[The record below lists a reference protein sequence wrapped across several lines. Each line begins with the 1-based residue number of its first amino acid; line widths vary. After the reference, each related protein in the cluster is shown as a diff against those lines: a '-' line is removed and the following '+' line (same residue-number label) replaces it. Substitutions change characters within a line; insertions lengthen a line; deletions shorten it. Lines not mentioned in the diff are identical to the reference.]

1 MKKKI
6 ILALCFATTGALSA
20 FAQTAAPVAEAPNFS
35 TTLTPAFVSQYMFRG
50 QRLGGFSFQPNIELD
65 YGSLGVGLWNN
76 LPLNGKVDGV
86 SDPEVDPYV
95 YYTIKASDT
104 VSIVPGATLYTFPN
118 ADTSNGFYRT
128 TFEPYIGVPVSL
140 PGGVTLTPK
149 VYYDF
154 VLEGPTYEVTAAYAV
169 PIEEA
174 GTELDFTATYGDYV
188 FKDAAK
194 DASPAVKQVGTY
206 WLVGVSM
213 PYQIT
218 KEAKLTVGFAY
229 TKGEDAYFKQAGV
242 PKSGNSLAVGRGVF
256 SVSYAYT
263 F

>member
-6 ILALCFATTGALSA
+6 ILALSLMSAGAFTSL
-20 FAQTAAPVAEAPNFS
+20 AQTAPVAEAPSFS

-50 QRLGGFSFQPNIELD
+50 QRLGGFSFQPNIEFD
-65 YGSLGVGLWNN
+65 YGNLGIGLWNN
-76 LPLNGKVDGV
+76 FPLNAKVDGV
-86 SDPEVDPYV
+86 SDPEVDPYI
-95 YYTIKASDT
+95 YYTIAASET

-118 ADTSNGFYRT
+118 ADTSNGFYKT
-128 TFEPYIGVPVSL
+128 TFEPNVAVSISL
-140 PGGVTLTPK
+140 PGGVSLTPK

-154 VLEGPTYEVTAAYAV
+154 VLEGPTYEITAAYAV
-169 PIEEA
+169 PIKEA

-206 WLVGVSM
+206 WLVGVSV
-213 PYQIT
+213 PFEIT
-218 KEAKLTVGFAY
+218 KESKLTVGFAY
-229 TKGEDAYFKQAGV
+229 TKGENAYFKQAG
-242 PKSGNSLAVGRGVF
+242 SGKTPNDLAVGRGVV
-256 SVSYAYT
+256 SISYAYT